1 MAKYIINGGKKLYGS
16 IAVQGAKNAVLPLLA
31 GSILTT
37 EKVVIDNCP
46 DIVDVDNMFR
56 ILFSLGV
63 DIERRGSQV
72 TIDSSNMN
80 SYEISHCLAKELRS
94 SIFLLGSVLARTGKA
109 KVAYPGGCDIGL
121 RPIDI
126 HLKGLQEL
134 GVNIEEK
141 YGYILCEAKSTKGTN
156 IALDYPSVGATE
168 NLMLLSA
175 KSKGITVISNV
186 AREPEIEEL
195 QEFLNKMGAKISG
208 AGTSTITVEG
218 VKELH
223 GTQHTTMGDRIV
235 AGTYAIACA
244 VCGGELTLT
253 GSNYIHIQSLI
264 YKLRKSGCR
273 IDIDGDRI
281 TIKSSGKLDAIDVTA
296 TQPYPG
302 FPTDLQAQLTT
313 LTTVCK
319 GTSIVIENVFE
330 TRYKFVPEL
339 IKMGADIKVK
349 DKVAVVRGVQNLS
362 SAYLTAMDLRGGA
375 ALVIAGLVAEGTTI
389 ISDVNHI
396 ERGYEKLPQ
405 ILTSLGAEIIK
416 V

>member
-1 MAKYIINGGKKLYGS
+1 MAKYIINGGKKLYGN
-16 IAVQGAKNAVLPLLA
+16 ITVQGAKNAVLPLLA
-31 GSILTT
+31 ASILTT
-37 EKVVIDNCP
+37 EKVVINNCP

-63 DIERRGSQV
+63 DIERRGDQV
-72 TIDSSNMN
+72 TIDSSNIK
-80 SYEISHCLAKELRS
+80 SYEISHSLARELRS
-94 SIFLLGSVLARTGKA
+94 SIFLLGSVLARTSKA

-126 HLKGLQEL
+126 HLKGLEEL
-134 GVNIEEK
+134 GVSIEEK
-141 YGYILCEAKSTKGTN
+141 YGYIMCDASYIRGTN
-156 IALDYPSVGATE
+156 ISLDYPSVGATE

-175 KSKGITVISNV
+175 KCSGITIISNA

-208 AGTSTITVEG
+208 AGTSTITIEG
-218 VKELH
+218 VEELK

-244 VCGGELTLT
+244 VCGGEIALY
-253 GSNYIHIQSLI
+253 GSNYAHLQSLI
-264 YKLRKSGCR
+264 YKLRKSGCK
-273 IDIDGDRI
+273 IDVNGDRI
-281 TIKSSGKLDAIDVTA
+281 KIQSNGRLEAIDITE

-313 LTTVCK
+313 LTTVCR
-319 GTSIVIENVFE
+319 GASIIIENVFE
-330 TRYKFVPEL
+330 TRFKFVPEL

-349 DKVAVVRGVQNLS
+349 DKIAVVRGVPSIS

-375 ALVIAGLVAEGTTI
+375 ALVIAGLAAEGTTI
-389 ISDVNHI
+389 ISDINHI
-396 ERGYEKLPQ
+396 ERGYERLPQ
-405 ILTSLGAEIIK
+405 ILSSLGAEIIR